1 MQNHDSVEKQL
12 ARDEALL
19 AETRREIA
27 TTREG
32 IQVARRQAEALSE
45 QVTRLEEREATIEKR
60 IALLRQYIEMAPPL
74 EAPADEEPPAVVESV
89 DEEEAAGYPI
99 HERPEPEEPEEP
111 GEGLLDLDEAL
122 AGNVVVGAAPAAG
135 QLTGPPARGTRAPP
149 DSFDDLDDESL
160 SMELLPRT
168 QTFEEEMLLILAHH
182 RKAVE
187 PKDVARLFRRLDHT
201 PKIKP
206 TEDNIK
212 VQISSSPHF
221 YEHTG
226 EGRIA
231 LSQEGREEALRLLMS
246 LV

>member
-27 TTREG
+27 ATREG
-32 IQVARRQAEALSE
+32 IQAARRQAESLSE
-45 QVTRLEEREATIEKR
+45 QVTTLEEREATIEKR
-60 IALLRQYIEMAPPL
+60 IALLRQYIEMAPPV
-74 EAPADEEPPAVVESV
+74 EAPRAEETPRVAVDE
-89 DEEEAAGYPI
+89 DEEETGYPI
-99 HERPEPEEPEEP
+99 HESPDADERDEP

-122 AGNVVVGAAPAAG
+122 VDSVVMGAAPPTG
-135 QLTGPPARGTRAPP
+135 QVTGPPARGTRAPP
-149 DSFDDLDDESL
+149 DSFDELDDETL

-168 QTFEEEMLLILAHH
+168 QTFEEEVLLILAYH

-201 PKIKP
+201 PKVKP
-206 TEDNIK
+206 TEDSIK

-221 YEHTG
+221 YENTG

-231 LSQEGREEALRLLMS
+231 LSQEGREEAHRLLMS